1 MQMSSDG
8 LKCAS
13 VKDYR
18 RETEDTKINQAMLSA
33 YEKGGAFDTLDE
45 ELAGAESAVG
55 AVSQ

>member
-1 MQMSSDG
+1 MR

-18 RETEDTKINQAMLSA
+18 RETAPTKIKQAMLSA
-33 YEKGGAFDTLDE
+33 YEKGGVLDA
-45 ELAGAESAVG
+45 LAGAESAVG

>member
-1 MQMSSDG
+1 MR
-8 LKCAS
+8 LKCGS

-18 RETEDTKINQAMLSA
+18 RETEDTKIKQAMLSA
-33 YEKGGAFDTLDE
+33 YEKGGVLDPRNE